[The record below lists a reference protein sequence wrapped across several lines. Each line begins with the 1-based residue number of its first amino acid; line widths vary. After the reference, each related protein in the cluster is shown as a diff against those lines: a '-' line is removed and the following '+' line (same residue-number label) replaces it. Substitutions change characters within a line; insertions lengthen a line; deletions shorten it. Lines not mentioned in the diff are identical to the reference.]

1 MMIKEFKDELKKLKS
16 ILNDIENLE
25 MTRQLEIKIIDRYI
39 EDHKNGEL
47 LSDIDYD
54 KEDILHEILL
64 KEIKPEKLGISE
76 ATIDAIKISI
86 SA

>member
-1 MMIKEFKDELKKLKS
+1 MTKQ
-16 ILNDIENLE
+16 LE
-25 MTRQLEIKIIDRYI
+25 MEQAYEISKEIEELEMKIIDRYI

-64 KEIKPEKLGISE
+64 KEIKAEKLGISK
-76 ATIDAIKISI
+76 ATIDAIKLSI
-86 SA
+86 NA

>member
-1 MMIKEFKDELKKLKS
+1 
-16 ILNDIENLE
+16 
-25 MTRQLEIKIIDRYI
+25 MTRQLEMEQAYEISKEIEELEMKIIDRYI

-64 KEIKPEKLGISE
+64 KEIKAEKLGISE

-86 SA
+86 NA

>member
-1 MMIKEFKDELKKLKS
+1 
-16 ILNDIENLE
+16 
-25 MTRQLEIKIIDRYI
+25 MTRQLEMEQAYEISKEIEELEMKIIDRYI

-54 KEDILHEILL
+54 KKDILHEILL
-64 KEIKPEKLGISE
+64 KEIKAEKLGISE

-86 SA
+86 NA